1 MPLPIIF
8 GPLTSIVTTYFDENF
23 AAVGE
28 LVIAPCAIAGT
39 NSLVLTPFANN
50 PTVSLYGNYMVFSG
64 VASGTNTTA
73 VTAQLLG
80 LGTLPVYTDT
90 AGGPVALTGGEIV
103 IGNLVMLV
111 YDANLGGGGGGFHL
125 LSSSQ
130 VQHFTSL
137 AVSGLLTAGTVS
149 VSGAVTAATV
159 SATSLVVGGGAAV
172 KHVLSAAASLTFT
185 SIVPG
190 ASQAQTITVTGAAV
204 GDGVFLGMPAS
215 ITDGVAYDGR
225 VSATNLVVVRA
236 TNATSGTVTPAAG
249 TFRAVVMGF

>member
-28 LVIAPCAIAGT
+28 LVIAPCSIAGT

-149 VSGAVTAATV
+149 VSGAV
-159 SATSLVVGGGAAV
+159 SAPSLVVGGGAAV
-172 KHVLSAAASLTFT
+172 KHVLSATASLTFA

-190 ASQAQTITVTGAAV
+190 ASQDQTVTVTGAVV

-215 ITDGVAYDGR
+215 VTAGVAYDAR